1 MEKNA
6 FLSMVVFIIVSAV
19 PLSSCSTG
27 FAVQVPAK
35 RLDAKAQSMDR
46 EHGYSAIGVWSLHI
60 EDDTDTFAGWDPI
73 FSIGPLGAAK
83 NLCNYLTTGQA
94 KELTP
99 AEALSKYAKVKPV
112 GSSWAKNGKKAYY
125 NGLFV
130 VELQQGEREFFHV
143 RLENQDANSEKWLSI
158 PLNAPCSIEANKIY
172 DLHQLE
178 ILIIAKTIGD
188 DGKFHFKYEVRSPD
202 KEFSNRSKLDAQ
214 YPQLDIREDNLVHGC
229 AFRGPDTICH

>member
-73 FSIGPLGAAK
+73 FSIGPLGAAR
-83 NLCNYLTTGQA
+83 NLCNYLKTGQA
-94 KELTP
+94 KEMTP

-112 GSSWAKNGKKAYY
+112 EGSWTKNGGKAFY

-143 RLENQDANSEKWLSI
+143 RLENQDVNAEKWFSI
-158 PLNAPCSIEANKIY
+158 PLNAPCRIEANKIY

-178 ILIIAKTIGD
+178 IAIIAKTIGN
-188 DGKFHFKYEVRSPD
+188 DGKFHFNYEVRSPD
-202 KEFSNRSKLDAQ
+202 KDFSNRSKLGAQ
-214 YPQLDIREDNLVHGC
+214 YPQLDIRGDHFVPGC
-229 AFRGPDTICH
+229 AFRGPDTICQ